1 MEGPSIMRMGLLQ
14 ASTIIFFFLKPKKA
28 ERQIDGGCIEI
39 LAWYLSRDYIGFWWK
54 LYYVEVIVKNK

>member
-14 ASTIIFFFLKPKKA
+14 ASTIVSIFLKPNKA
-28 ERQIDGGCIEI
+28 ERHIDGGFIEI
-39 LAWYLSRDYIGFWWK
+39 LAWYLSRDYIRFWWK